1 MKLYHRVACGLLLTI
16 FSLSYVTGDEM
27 TVYGR
32 RGMVVTAHQLASQV
46 GMQVLMSGGNAI
58 DAAVSIA
65 AVLGVVEFEMSG
77 PGGVGNML
85 VYWNQGPNPSV
96 INLDFRDVIASKA
109 RMEMYDQKNKEQGI
123 LASCVPG
130 NIAGWHAAL
139 SRYGTISWEEALKPA
154 IEYAENGFPI
164 SGREVSYIEKN
175 LETIQQYPTSAAV
188 YLPGGRPPKP
198 GEIFVQKD
206 LAQTLRRIA
215 KHGPDIFY
223 KGELADEFVSFSNEH
238 GGVFTKA
245 DFENYQVHWRQP
257 VQTSYRNYQIVSA
270 SAPNFGPAIIET
282 FNILEGFDLPSMEP
296 NSADFIHSIAESL
309 KVAADDGMRY
319 IGDPR
324 FVEMPLER
332 LTSKNYAKNVR
343 SRIHPQRAS
352 YHVGEPLIGEPL
364 IDDSNNTTAISVV
377 DSKGNM
383 VSAIQTLIS
392 AMGSR
397 VVFGNTG
404 VLFNNNMRKVRSS
417 GPNKLEPGKTFGTP
431 SAPSM
436 ILHKNKPFMAIGGV
450 GAANIWQAIAVVM
463 AKVMDGE
470 MDLHEAIASPR
481 FTIRYGYMAVKKGLA
496 RDDQFQYRELTVE
509 PGLSEKIR
517 TELEARGHELVEGYT
532 GNVHAIL
539 IDPKTGVM
547 KGVGDPR
554 IHARALAW

>member
-1 MKLYHRVACGLLLTI
+1 MNLLNRVACGLLLAV
-16 FSLSYVTGDEM
+16 FSLPYVIGDEM

-46 GMQVLMSGGNAI
+46 GMRVLMNGGNAV
-58 DAAVSIA
+58 DATVSIA

-85 VYWNQGPNPSV
+85 IYWNEGSDPGV

-109 RMEMYDQKNKEQGI
+109 RIEMYDQKSKERGI

-130 NIAGWHAAL
+130 NVAGWHAAL
-139 SRYGTISWEEALKPA
+139 SRYGTISWEEALRPA

-164 SGREVSYIEKN
+164 SSREASYIERN
-175 LETIQQYPTSAAV
+175 LETIRQYPTSAAV
-188 YLPGGRPPKP
+188 YLPGGRPPQP
-198 GEIFVQKD
+198 GEIFVQKN
-206 LAQTLRRIA
+206 LARTLRRIA
-215 KHGPDIFY
+215 KHGPDLFY
-223 KGELADEFVSFSNEH
+223 KGELADEFVSFSDKQ

-245 DFENYQVHWRQP
+245 DFENYQVHWREP
-257 VQTSYRNYQIVSA
+257 AQTSYRDYQVVSA

-282 FNILEGFDLPSMEP
+282 FNILEGFDLPSMKP
-296 NSADFIHSIAESL
+296 GSADFIHSIAESL

-324 FVEMPLER
+324 FVEMPLDR
-332 LTSKNYAKNVR
+332 LTSKEYARDVR
-343 SRIHPQRAS
+343 SRIHPDRAS
-352 YHVGEPLIGEPL
+352 YRVGEPLT
-364 IDDSNNTTAISVV
+364 DDNNNTTAISVV
-377 DSKGNM
+377 DSNGNV

-397 VVFGNTG
+397 VVYGDTG

-436 ILHKNKPFMAIGGV
+436 VLHNNKPFLAIGGV
-450 GAANIWQAIAVVM
+450 GAANIWQAIVVVM
-463 AKVMDGE
+463 ARVMDGE

-496 RDDQFQYRELTVE
+496 RDEGFQYRELTVE
-509 PGLSEKIR
+509 PGLPAEIR
-517 TELEARGHELVEGYT
+517 AELEARGHELVEGYT

-539 IDPKTGVM
+539 IDPETGVM

-554 IHARALAW
+554 IHARTLAW

>member
-1 MKLYHRVACGLLLTI
+1 MNLLNRVACGLLLAV
-16 FSLSYVTGDEM
+16 FSLSYVIGDEM

-46 GMQVLMSGGNAI
+46 GMRVLMNGGNAV
-58 DAAVSIA
+58 DATVSMA

-85 VYWNQGPNPSV
+85 IYWNEGSNPGV

-109 RMEMYDQKNKEQGI
+109 RIEMYDQKSKERGI

-130 NIAGWHAAL
+130 NVAGWHAAL
-139 SRYGTISWEEALKPA
+139 SRYGTISWEEALRPA

-164 SGREVSYIEKN
+164 SSREASYIERN
-175 LETIQQYPTSAAV
+175 LETIRQYPTSAAV
-188 YLPGGRPPKP
+188 YLPGGRPPQP
-198 GEIFVQKD
+198 GEIFVQKN
-206 LAQTLRRIA
+206 LARTLRRIA

-223 KGELADEFVSFSNEH
+223 KGELADEFVSFSDKQ

-245 DFENYQVHWRQP
+245 DFENYQVHWREP
-257 VQTSYRNYQIVSA
+257 AQTSYRDYQVVSA

-282 FNILEGFDLPSMEP
+282 FNILEGFDLPSMKP
-296 NSADFIHSIAESL
+296 GSADFIHSIAESL

-324 FVEMPLER
+324 FVEMPLDR
-332 LTSKNYAKNVR
+332 LTSKEYARDVR
-343 SRIHPQRAS
+343 SRIHPDRAS
-352 YHVGEPLIGEPL
+352 YRVGEPLT
-364 IDDSNNTTAISVV
+364 DDNNNTTAISVV
-377 DSKGNM
+377 DSNGNV

-397 VVFGNTG
+397 VVYGDTG

-436 ILHKNKPFMAIGGV
+436 VLHNNKPFLAIGGV

-463 AKVMDGE
+463 ARVMDGE

-496 RDDQFQYRELTVE
+496 RDEEFQYRELTVE
-509 PGLSEKIR
+509 PGLPAEIR
-517 TELEARGHELVEGYT
+517 AELEARGHELVEGYT

-539 IDPKTGVM
+539 IDPETGVM

-554 IHARALAW
+554 IHARTLAW

>member
-1 MKLYHRVACGLLLTI
+1 MNLLNRVACGLLLAV
-16 FSLSYVTGDEM
+16 FSLPYVIGDEM

-32 RGMVVTAHQLASQV
+32 RGMVVTSHQLASQV
-46 GMQVLMSGGNAI
+46 GMRVLMNGGNAV
-58 DAAVSIA
+58 DATVSMA

-85 VYWNQGPNPSV
+85 IYWNEGSNPGV

-109 RMEMYDQKNKEQGI
+109 RIEMYYQKSKERGI

-130 NIAGWHAAL
+130 NVAGWHAAL
-139 SRYGTISWEEALKPA
+139 SRYGTISWEEALRPA

-164 SGREVSYIEKN
+164 SSREASYIERN
-175 LETIQQYPTSAAV
+175 LETIRQYPTSAAV
-188 YLPGGRPPKP
+188 YLPGGRPPQP
-198 GEIFVQKD
+198 GEIFVQKN
-206 LAQTLRRIA
+206 LARTLRRIA

-223 KGELADEFVSFSNEH
+223 KGELADEFVSFSDKQ

-245 DFENYQVHWRQP
+245 DFENYQVQWGEP
-257 VQTSYRNYQIVSA
+257 AQTSYRDYQVVSA
-270 SAPNFGPAIIET
+270 PAPNFGPAIIET
-282 FNILEGFDLPSMEP
+282 FNILEGFDLPSMKP
-296 NSADFIHSIAESL
+296 GSADFIHSIAESL

-324 FVEMPLER
+324 FVEMPLDR
-332 LTSKNYAKNVR
+332 LTSKEYARDVR
-343 SRIHPQRAS
+343 SRIHPDRAS
-352 YHVGEPLIGEPL
+352 YRVGEPLT
-364 IDDSNNTTAISVV
+364 DDNNNTTAISVV
-377 DSKGNM
+377 DSNGNV

-397 VVFGNTG
+397 VVFGDTG

-436 ILHKNKPFMAIGGV
+436 VLHNNKPFLAIGGV
-450 GAANIWQAIAVVM
+450 GAANIWQAIVVVM
-463 AKVMDGE
+463 ARVMDGE

-496 RDDQFQYRELTVE
+496 RDEGFQYRELTVE
-509 PGLSEKIR
+509 PGLPAETR
-517 TELEARGHELVEGYT
+517 AELEARGHELVEGYT

-539 IDPKTGVM
+539 IDPETGVM

-554 IHARALAW
+554 IHARTLAW

>member
-1 MKLYHRVACGLLLTI
+1 MNLFNQVVCGLLI
-16 FSLSYVTGDEM
+16 AVFSLSFAAGDEK
-27 TVYGR
+27 TIYGR
-32 RGMVVTAHQLASQV
+32 RGMVVTSHQLASQV
-46 GMQVLMSGGNAI
+46 GMRVLMNGGNAV
-58 DAAVSIA
+58 DATVSMA

-85 VYWNQGPNPSV
+85 IYWNEGSNPGV

-109 RMEMYDQKNKEQGI
+109 RIEMYDQKSKERGI

-130 NIAGWHAAL
+130 NVAGWHAAL
-139 SRYGTISWEEALKPA
+139 SRYGTISWEEALSPA

-164 SGREVSYIEKN
+164 SSREASYIERN
-175 LETIQQYPTSAAV
+175 LETIRQYPTSAAV
-188 YLPGGRPPKP
+188 YLPRGRPPKP
-198 GEIFVQKD
+198 GEIFVQKN
-206 LAQTLRRIA
+206 LARTLRRIA
-215 KHGPDIFY
+215 KQGPDIFY
-223 KGELADEFVSFSNEH
+223 KGELADELVSFSDKQ

-245 DFENYQVHWRQP
+245 DFENYQVHWREP
-257 VQTSYRNYQIVSA
+257 VQTSYRDYQVVSA

-282 FNILEGFDLPSMEP
+282 FNILEGFDLPSMKP
-296 NSADFIHSIAESL
+296 GSADFIHSIAESL

-324 FVEMPLER
+324 FVKMPLDR
-332 LTSKNYAKNVR
+332 LISKEYARNVR
-343 SRIHPQRAS
+343 SRIHPDRAS
-352 YHVGEPLIGEPL
+352 YRVGEPLT
-364 IDDSNNTTAISVV
+364 DDNDNTTAISVV
-377 DSKGNM
+377 DRNGNV

-392 AMGSR
+392 AMGSK
-397 VVFGNTG
+397 VVYGDTG

-436 ILHKNKPFMAIGGV
+436 VLHNNKPFLAIGGV

-463 AKVMDGE
+463 ARVMDGK

-496 RDDQFQYRELTVE
+496 RDEGFQYRELTVE
-509 PGLSEKIR
+509 PGLPAETR
-517 TELEARGHELVEGYT
+517 AELEARGHELVERYT
-532 GNVHAIL
+532 GHVHAIL
-539 IDPKTGVM
+539 IDPETGVM

>member
-1 MKLYHRVACGLLLTI
+1 MNLLNQVVCGLLI
-16 FSLSYVTGDEM
+16 AVFSLSFAAGDEKM
-27 TVYGR
+27 IYGR
-32 RGMVVTAHQLASQV
+32 RGMVVTSHQLASQV
-46 GMQVLMSGGNAI
+46 GMRVLMNGGNAV
-58 DAAVSIA
+58 DATVSMA

-85 VYWNQGPNPSV
+85 IYWNEGSNPGV

-109 RMEMYDQKNKEQGI
+109 RIEMYDQKSKERGI

-130 NIAGWHAAL
+130 NVAGWHAAL
-139 SRYGTISWEEALKPA
+139 SRYGTISWEEALSPA

-164 SGREVSYIEKN
+164 SSREASYIERN
-175 LETIQQYPTSAAV
+175 LETIRQYPTSAAV

-198 GEIFVQKD
+198 GEIFVQKN
-206 LAQTLRRIA
+206 LARTLRRIA

-223 KGELADEFVSFSNEH
+223 KGELADELVSFSDKQ

-245 DFENYQVHWRQP
+245 DFENYQVHWREP
-257 VQTSYRNYQIVSA
+257 VQTSYRDYQVVSA

-282 FNILEGFDLPSMEP
+282 FNILEGFDLPSMKP
-296 NSADFIHSIAESL
+296 GSADFIHSIAESL

-324 FVEMPLER
+324 FVKVPLDR
-332 LTSKNYAKNVR
+332 LISKEYARNVR
-343 SRIHPQRAS
+343 SRIHPDRAS
-352 YHVGEPLIGEPL
+352 YRVGKPLT
-364 IDDSNNTTAISVV
+364 DDNDNTTAISVV
-377 DSKGNM
+377 DSNGNV

-397 VVFGNTG
+397 VVYGDTG

-436 ILHKNKPFMAIGGV
+436 VLHNNKPFLAIGGV

-463 AKVMDGE
+463 ARVMDGK

-496 RDDQFQYRELTVE
+496 RDEGFQYRELTVE
-509 PGLSEKIR
+509 PGLPAKTR
-517 TELEARGHELVEGYT
+517 AELEARGHELVEGYA
-532 GNVHAIL
+532 GHVHAIL
-539 IDPKTGVM
+539 IDPETGVM

-554 IHARALAW
+554 IYARALAW

>member
-1 MKLYHRVACGLLLTI
+1 MNLLNRVACGLLLAV
-16 FSLSYVTGDEM
+16 FSLPYVIGDEM

-46 GMQVLMSGGNAI
+46 GMRVLMNGGNAV
-58 DAAVSIA
+58 DATVSIA

-85 VYWNQGPNPSV
+85 IYWNEGSDPGV

-109 RMEMYDQKNKEQGI
+109 RIEMYDQKSKERGI

-130 NIAGWHAAL
+130 NVAGWHAAL
-139 SRYGTISWEEALKPA
+139 SRYGTISWEEALRPA

-164 SGREVSYIEKN
+164 SSREASYIERN
-175 LETIQQYPTSAAV
+175 LETIRQYPTSAAV
-188 YLPGGRPPKP
+188 YLPGGRPPQP
-198 GEIFVQKD
+198 GEIFVQKN
-206 LAQTLRRIA
+206 LARTLRRIA
-215 KHGPDIFY
+215 KHGPDLFY
-223 KGELADEFVSFSNEH
+223 KGELADEFVSFSDKQ

-245 DFENYQVHWRQP
+245 DFENYQVHWREP
-257 VQTSYRNYQIVSA
+257 AQTSYRDYQVVSA

-282 FNILEGFDLPSMEP
+282 FNILEGFDLPSMKP
-296 NSADFIHSIAESL
+296 GSADFIHSIAESL

-324 FVEMPLER
+324 FVEMPLDR
-332 LTSKNYAKNVR
+332 LTSKEYARDVR
-343 SRIHPQRAS
+343 SRIHPDRAS
-352 YHVGEPLIGEPL
+352 YRVGEPLT
-364 IDDSNNTTAISVV
+364 DDNNNTTAISVV
-377 DSKGNM
+377 DSNGNV

-397 VVFGNTG
+397 VVFGDTG

-436 ILHKNKPFMAIGGV
+436 VLHNNKPFLAIGGV
-450 GAANIWQAIAVVM
+450 GAANIWQAIVVVM
-463 AKVMDGE
+463 ARVMDGE

-496 RDDQFQYRELTVE
+496 RDEGFQYRELTVE
-509 PGLSEKIR
+509 PGLPAEIR
-517 TELEARGHELVEGYT
+517 AELEARGHELVEGYT

-539 IDPKTGVM
+539 IDPETGVM

-554 IHARALAW
+554 IHARTLAW